1 MEGHDVDELLRSVD
15 VEMDG
20 LESLKLST
28 GGIGYTYK
36 PLGAAMWAFIYSDD
50 FRTALQAI
58 TMQAGDADSNATVA
72 GALLGARLGFSQLP
86 PDWLQ
91 ELPQLQTEW
100 LRQKVSNCLAML
112 NLEPT
117 K

>member
-1 MEGHDVDELLRSVD
+1 
-15 VEMDG
+15 
-20 LESLKLST
+20 
-28 GGIGYTYK
+28 
-36 PLGAAMWAFIYSDD
+36 MWAFMYSDD

-58 TMQAGDADSNATVA
+58 TMEAGDADSNATVA

-86 PDWLQ
+86 ADWLQ

-100 LRQKVSNCLAML
+100 LQQKVSNCLAML